1 MPLVVLDTSVA
12 LPATLSP
19 RSHPRKLLVLLAYG
33 ALTYRAEHLR
43 LDLDELT
50 ALAAT
55 GGGEVYGA
63 EAHRR
68 QIDRAE
74 RRRTAMSEL
83 LPVDAPDDWCAVG
96 FSVLF
101 DEFERKLREAGPR
114 IDPKIREQDV
124 APLRRQ
130 IEAVCVAGPPPFEP
144 TAVPAHTRDPAD
156 DAIVHGAL
164 LAGSDFLISDDRDIV
179 PDGAEHTY
187 ELSGHRML
195 AVTFRQFTRTY
206 FEPRD
211 FAWRTLDGAWFREA
225 FVRG

>member
-19 RSHPRKLLVLLAYG
+19 KSHPRKLLVLLAYG

-50 ALAAT
+50 ALAAAED
-55 GGGEVYGA
+55 GEVYGA

-68 QIDRAE
+68 QIERAE
-74 RRRTAMSEL
+74 RRRNAMSEL
-83 LPVDAPDDWCAVG
+83 LPVGAPNDWCAVG

-114 IDPKIREQDV
+114 IDPKIRDQDV

-130 IEAVCVAGPPPFEP
+130 IEVVCVVGPPPFDP

-156 DAIVHGAL
+156 DAIVHRAL

-179 PDGAEHTY
+179 PDGAEHLY
-187 ELSGHRML
+187 DLSGHRML
-195 AVTFRQFTRTY
+195 AVTFRKFTSTY

-211 FAWRTLDGAWFREA
+211 FPWRVLDGAWLREA
-225 FVRG
+225 FARL